1 MITLLRFLRRLQA
14 RVVLTICLILSICVV
29 LPAGAAPK
37 DAGKEV
43 ADQAAEKFKEGKFL
57 EAGELFERA
66 FALNPK
72 MLVRLRNAGRAFE
85 EAGRLEYARVIFQR
99 YLDQA
104 PDSEEKQEV
113 QARMVKISVKLKG
126 NIEEKQAQ
134 TPKVEQ
140 QLHSDAKGAAGPASA
155 HAGEPG
161 APATGDTTEKA
172 APANPKTQPAES
184 VEASSSANS
193 RLSEWLGAGA
203 GAAIAVTGAVW
214 LAKTFAAATAV
225 DKDYQA
231 GNYAYGPDGD
241 AKYTAA
247 QSTLSTNKIVG
258 ASLLGAGTVATGV
271 FVYLA
276 LRNPE
281 KAAKVDLTP
290 EIAPNLLALSL
301 AWRF

>member
-1 MITLLRFLRRLQA
+1 MKTPGWFLRIGKA
-14 RVVLTICLILSICVV
+14 RPILIVCILFNFCMA
-29 LPAGAAPK
+29 LPANAAPK

-113 QARMVKISVKLKG
+113 QARMVKISAKLKG

-140 QLHSDAKGAAGPASA
+140 QVRNDPKNATTPESGRPAEAAAPV
-155 HAGEPG
+155 AGEPSEKN
-161 APATGDTTEKA
+161 AATS
-172 APANPKTQPAES
+172 PKTQPAES
-184 VEASSSANS
+184 ALVASSANS
-193 RLSEWLGAGA
+193 HLSEWLGAGA
-203 GAAIAVTGAVW
+203 GAGVAVTGAVW
-214 LAKTFAAATAV
+214 LAKTFAAAAAV
-225 DKDYQA
+225 DKDFQA
-231 GNYAYGPDGD
+231 GNYAYGPEGD
-241 AKYTAA
+241 AKHAAA

-258 ASLLGAGTVATGV
+258 ASMLGVGAVATGV

-276 LRNPE
+276 LRSPE
-281 KAAKVDLTP
+281 KAARLEVAPT
-290 EIAPNLLALSL
+290 IAPGSAALSL
-301 AWRF
+301 AWQF

>member
-1 MITLLRFLRRLQA
+1 
-14 RVVLTICLILSICVV
+14 
-29 LPAGAAPK
+29 LPASAAPK

-43 ADQAAEKFKEGKFL
+43 ADQAAERFKEGKFL

-113 QARMVKISVKLKG
+113 QARMVKISLKLKE

-140 QLHSDAKGAAGPASA
+140 QMRSDAKGATAPESTRPGEPTAPAAKDATEKTTPAS
-155 HAGEPG
+155 
-161 APATGDTTEKA
+161 
-172 APANPKTQPAES
+172 PKTQPAETA
-184 VEASSSANS
+184 EASGATGS

-203 GAAIAVTGAVW
+203 GAAVAVTGAVW
-214 LAKTFAAATAV
+214 LAKTMAAATAV

-241 AKYTAA
+241 TKYATA

-258 ASLLGAGTVATGV
+258 ASLLGAGTVATGI

-276 LRNPE
+276 LRHPE
-281 KAAKVDLTP
+281 KVAKVDIIP
-290 EIAPNLLALSL
+290 DIAPNSLALSL